1 MRRYRIRKDESCV
14 SCLRC
19 VRECSF
25 GAITAG
31 DDKSLVFHHEKCT
44 DCQRC
49 VSFCPAGAIYIT
61 EDENR
66 FRKNAVFTD
75 DEIKEILLQA
85 ETGGVLLSSMGASGK
100 NVPIYFDRML
110 LNASQVTNPSIDPL
124 REPMETAVF
133 LGIQAF
139 SLQAL
144 GENSHAPA
152 TATEPVQARH
162 AKDDEYASAWLQAP

>member
-25 GAITAG
+25 GAITA
-31 DDKSLVFHHEKCT
+31 DDDRSLVFHHEKCT

-66 FRKNAVFTD
+66 FRRNAVFSED
-75 DEIKEILLQA
+75 DIKEIRLQA
-85 ETGGVLLSSMGASGK
+85 ETGGVLLSSMGASGR
-100 NVPIYFDRML
+100 NVPIYFDKML

-133 LGIQAF
+133 LGQRPEGIERNQM
-139 SLQAL
+139 
-144 GENSHAPA
+144 GE
-152 TATEPVQARH
+152 
-162 AKDDEYASAWLQAP
+162 